1 MTDLTTELNLVLAT
15 DNDDLADYLDAA
27 TASLRTSLQTIDG
40 LFNTATGHTHNGA
53 HQGGTITAVADG
65 SITSAKIADGAI
77 QTVDIADGAV
87 TAAKLAAGIIEA
99 LFAGT
104 WVSTGA
110 TNYPVVAP
118 IMWVFC
124 TAAVSVLLPAV
135 ATTNRPI
142 TVVAITGNSTVTAAT
157 GGVIGGSINTGTGA
171 VMNGTVSQGD
181 SITYKSDGTNWRAS

>member
-53 HQGGTITAVADG
+53 HQGGGITAVADG

-87 TAAKLAAGIIEA
+87 TAAKLAAAIIEA

-104 WVSTGA
+104 W
-110 TNYPVVAP
+110 TNQAANYSVASP

-124 TAAVSVLLPAV
+124 TAAITVTLPA
-135 ATTNRPI
+135 AASTNRPI
-142 TVVAITGNSTVTAAT
+142 TVVAVTGNSTVAAA
-157 GGVIGGSINTGTGA
+157 GGTVIGGSINTSTGA

-181 SITYKSDGTNWRAS
+181 SVTYKSDGTNWRAV